1 MPILLVDIDVY
12 QIHYF
17 LDKLILKCTV
27 FSIYLLIFLSPSALS
42 DTAIKLGVEN
52 SWPPYSDSLGN
63 GISKVIIQ
71 KAFDAMNVEVK
82 FYVFPYARVLKM
94 TEDGELDGA
103 FNVTKQ
109 ASTIDKFNFHQ
120 IPLFYAHASFYYP
133 PNSTLNYQNVNEIP
147 DNTIIALIIDYE
159 YEDQYEANRE
169 RFNEVRVSK
178 QKQIVQLLLKQ
189 RVDMAIM
196 FDDVA
201 KYTLEQMELPV
212 TTIKKGFA
220 NHTSEIFVAF
230 SKVRATDKMIKQLDQ
245 GLRKINNT
253 KNIKH

>member
-1 MPILLVDIDVY
+1 
-12 QIHYF
+12 
-17 LDKLILKCTV
+17 LKCTV
-27 FSIYLLIFLSPSALS
+27 FTIYLLIFLSPIALS
-42 DTAIKLGVEN
+42 NTVIKLGVEN

-63 GISKVIIQ
+63 GISKVRIQ
-71 KAFDAMNVEVK
+71 KAFSAMNVRVE

-94 TEDGELDGA
+94 TENGELDGA

-120 IPLFYAHASFYYP
+120 TPLLYAHASFYYP
-133 PNSTLNYQNVNEIP
+133 PNSTLDYKNVNEIP
-147 DNTIIALIIDYE
+147 DNTLIALIIDYE
-159 YEDQYEANRE
+159 YEDQYEANRA
-169 RFNEVRVSK
+169 RFSEVRVSK

-201 KYTLEQMELPV
+201 KYTLEQMKLPI
-212 TTIKKGFA
+212 TAIKKGYS

-230 SKVRATDKMIKQLDQ
+230 SKVRVTDKMIKQLDQ

-253 KNIKH
+253 TNLKH